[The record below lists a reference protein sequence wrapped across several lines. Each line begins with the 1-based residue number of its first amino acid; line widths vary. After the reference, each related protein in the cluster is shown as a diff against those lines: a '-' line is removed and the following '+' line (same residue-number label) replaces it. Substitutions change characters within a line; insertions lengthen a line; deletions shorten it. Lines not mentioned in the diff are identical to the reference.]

1 MKITLPHAMASALP
15 AALVTTLALLSLLY
29 VKAAT
34 VDPQKTTTGA
44 LPLSATVNSTLQ
56 IGTMV
61 VAVVI
66 LLFLFLVYVQP
77 RWFMRLMAW
86 GSHPSVLWCVS
97 TSSRVCSLTIDD
109 APSATTP
116 LLLDILKEN
125 NVKATFFIISS
136 HIAGNE
142 ETVARIVREGHTL
155 GNHLTVDSASWLDEL
170 HVFEQKLKECDL
182 AIREYQPDAPV
193 VRDTLAAVAAAGEGV
208 VSGAAQ
214 GKEVETTRLL
224 ASENS
229 TASTSTA
236 PMRWLRPASGWFTSS
251 MREIIQSHGYRI
263 CLGSVYPHDAQI
275 KSEVLN
281 SLHLRMFT
289 GNGSVIIVHD
299 RAWTVGVLKTALPVL
314 TKKLAFVSLKEL
326 TQHEQRQ

>member
-1 MKITLPHAMASALP
+1 MA
-15 AALVTTLALLSLLY
+15 AAVE
-29 VKAAT
+29 
-34 VDPQKTTTGA
+34 PQKTSATGA
-44 LPLSATVNSTLQ
+44 LPLPAVVNSTLQ

-61 VAVVI
+61 VAVAI
-66 LLFLFLVYVQP
+66 LLFFFLVYVQP

-116 LLLDILKEN
+116 LLLDILKQH

-155 GNHLTVDSASWLDEL
+155 GNHLTVDRASWLDEL

-182 AIREYQPDAPV
+182 AIREYQPNAPI
-193 VRDTLAAVAAAGEGV
+193 VRDTLVAAAAAADGV
-208 VSGAAQ
+208 ASVAAQ
-214 GKEVETTRLL
+214 GKEAETTRLL
-224 ASENS
+224 ASE
-229 TASTSTA
+229 TSTA
-236 PMRWLRPASGWFTSS
+236 GTSTTPMRWLRPASGWFTSS

-275 KSEVLN
+275 KSEILN
-281 SLHLRMFT
+281 SLHLRTFT

-299 RAWTVGVLKTALPVL
+299 RAWTVGVLRTALPVL
-314 TKKLAFVSLKEL
+314 TKKLTFVSLEEL
-326 TQHEQRQ
+326 TQHEQLQ